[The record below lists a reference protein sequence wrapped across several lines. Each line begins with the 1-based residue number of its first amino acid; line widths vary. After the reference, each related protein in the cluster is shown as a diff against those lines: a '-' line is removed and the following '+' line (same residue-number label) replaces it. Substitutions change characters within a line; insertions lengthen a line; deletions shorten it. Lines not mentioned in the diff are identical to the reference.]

1 MSATTLERAAPSST
15 FTTPATDDVVD
26 ATAEALRARGYQ
38 VQVANDR
45 QQARDLVLSLIPSG
59 SEVHQ
64 ASSRTVDEL
73 GIGDALI
80 ELDEYVALKPRLWSM
95 DRATQGRQMRELG
108 SAPDV
113 MVGSVHA
120 ITQDGQLLTVSATG
134 SQLAAYAG
142 GAGQVVYVA
151 GSQKIV
157 PDLDTA
163 FARVEEHVFPLEDAR
178 AQAAYGRHSAINKLL
193 IQRGDLPG
201 RTSVVLVKE
210 AIGF

>member
-1 MSATTLERAAPSST
+1 MSATTLERAPSPST
-15 FTTPATDDVVD
+15 FAAPAADDIVH
-26 ATAEALRARGYQ
+26 ATAAALQARGYQ
-38 VQVANDR
+38 VRVADDR
-45 QQARDLVLSLIPSG
+45 AQARDLVLGLIPSG

-64 ASSRTVDEL
+64 AASRTLDEL
-73 GIGDALI
+73 GIGEALI
-80 ELDEYVALKPRLWSM
+80 ELEEYVALKPRLWSM

-113 MVGSVHA
+113 IVGSVHA
-120 ITQDGQLLTVSATG
+120 ITQDGQLLTASATG

-151 GSQKIV
+151 GTQKIV

-178 AQAAYGRHSAINKLL
+178 AQAAYGRHSVINKLL

-201 RTSVVLVKE
+201 RTSIVLVKE